1 MLVKQ
6 ALLGLPTSLLVL
18 ALAQQTQ
25 ADAHNVDEQQQQRDD
40 KGRAQ
45 QSQPQIIP
53 LAIRKMSLDE
63 GEKFYPEN
71 DYGFEI
77 YDDGTSENERRRS
90 ARAPDTIDSFG
101 RSLGSLFSFGRR
113 APSIAMTPSIRSDK
127 RTDEE
132 EETHTNSSISTDG
145 ALLPQAYLPPFS
157 IHQGHEHEVVE
168 VERGQRED
176 GAAGMAHELYRRASE
191 ALAHLQRR
199 QWACPSGTAS
209 CSDIGY
215 PYSCCSTGETCYV
228 VTDTGL
234 GPVGCCPSGSTC
246 GGAVTSCSSSST
258 ACPSS
263 LGGGCCI
270 EGYACAGIGCV
281 KVGSSSTT
289 TIARTSATS
298 STPTPTT
305 SISTSTTTPST
316 SSTSTSST
324 TFTGSSGVA
333 PVKPTGTDTD
343 SSLPSGYCPTGYYA
357 CLAVAGGGCCQTG
370 RDCQTTS
377 CAPAAAST
385 TIVNT
390 NGITVV
396 VPESAASAAAAAATA
411 ASTCASGWFMCGT
424 NSASASASAGPVAG
438 CCPSGYSCGTAS
450 CTMTSASSTAQ
461 VQKELPTTS
470 SSGQRV
476 AVSMGLVLSLALAVV
491 MW

>member
-1 MLVKQ
+1 MLVKR

-18 ALAQQTQ
+18 ALAQQAQ
-25 ADAHNVDEQQQQRDD
+25 ADAHDVDEQQQQQQQRNGE
-40 KGRAQ
+40 GRAQ
-45 QSQPQIIP
+45 QAQPQIIP

-71 DYGFEI
+71 YYGFEL
-77 YDDGTSENERRRS
+77 DDDDTSGSGRRRS
-90 ARAPDTIDSFG
+90 ARASDKIDSFG

-113 APSIAMTPSIRSDK
+113 APSISMASSIRSEK
-127 RTDEE
+127 RTEE
-132 EETHTNSSISTDG
+132 KEETHTNSSVSTDDVF
-145 ALLPQAYLPPFS
+145 LPQAYLPPFS
-157 IHQGHEHEVVE
+157 IHQGHEHEVAE
-168 VERGQRED
+168 KRQHEDD
-176 GAAGMAHELYRRASE
+176 GAAGIAHELYRRASE

-199 QWACPSGTAS
+199 QWSCPSGTAS

-215 PYSCCSTGETCYV
+215 PYSCCSTGETCYAI
-228 VTDTGL
+228 TDTGL

-246 GGAVTSCSSSST
+246 GGAVTSCSPSST

-270 EGYACAGIGCV
+270 EGYECAGIGCI

-289 TIARTSATS
+289 TIARTSTAS
-298 STPTPTT
+298 STSTT
-305 SISTSTTTPST
+305 SASTSTTTTSST

-324 TFTGSSGVA
+324 TITGSSGVA
-333 PVKPTGTDTD
+333 PIKPTRTGTD
-343 SSLPSGYCPTGYYA
+343 SSLPSGYCPTGYYG

-396 VPESAASAAAAAATA
+396 VPESAAAAAATA
-411 ASTCASGWFMCGT
+411 SSTCATGWFMCG
-424 NSASASASAGPVAG
+424 ASAGPVAG
-438 CCPSGYSCGTAS
+438 CCPSGYGCGTAS
-450 CTMTSASSTAQ
+450 CTMTSASSTAE
-461 VQKELPTTS
+461 VQKELPTKS
-470 SSGQRV
+470 SSGQRL

-491 MW
+491 M